1 MERTVASDS
10 ESLFADT
17 PVRDLDRSI
26 ENIEATL
33 HDPGIDA
40 RVADLGTSF
49 HSRTVIESGVSR
61 RSIEDQDSSEG
72 DNVESEVRRPVG
84 GAGKRVFDVVAA
96 LAAIAALL
104 PMFSILCIAV
114 RMECPGPVLFRQ
126 RRLGFDG
133 REFTCLKFRTMALD
147 AERALREYL
156 AINEDARREWQTT
169 HKLRNDPRIT
179 AFGRFLRR
187 SSLDELPQFF
197 NVLMGHMSIV
207 GPRPIVAEEVPLYRE
222 HFGDYANARPGLTG
236 LWQVSGRNTTS
247 YPQRV
252 AYDVDY
258 LRNWSFIRDM
268 QIILATVTH
277 IWEGNGAY

>member
-1 MERTVASDS
+1 VASDS
-10 ESLFADT
+10 ESLYADT
-17 PVRDLDRSI
+17 PVRDFDRSI
-26 ENIEATL
+26 ENIEATFRDL
-33 HDPGIDA
+33 SRARAADPE
-40 RVADLGTSF
+40 RPSYSLGDTDS
-49 HSRTVIESGVSR
+49 SVSA
-61 RSIEDQDSSEG
+61 RSIEDQDSSERDG
-72 DNVESEVRRPVG
+72 AGSEARRPVG
-84 GAGKRVFDVVAA
+84 SAGKRVFDVVAA

-104 PMFSILCIAV
+104 PMFVILWIAV
-114 RMECPGPVLFRQ
+114 RMEVPGPVLFRQ
-126 RRLGFDG
+126 RRIGFDG
-133 REFTCLKFRTMALD
+133 RKFTCLKFRTMAVD
-147 AERALREYL
+147 AERALRDYL
-156 AINEDARREWQTT
+156 TVNEDARREWQTT

-179 AFGRFLRR
+179 ALGRFLRR
-187 SSLDELPQFF
+187 SSLDELPQLL

-258 LRNWSFIRDM
+258 VRNWSFIRDM

>member
-1 MERTVASDS
+1 VASDS
-10 ESLFADT
+10 ESLFAVM

-26 ENIEATL
+26 ETVEATL
-33 HDPGIDA
+33 RNLGPGVDA
-40 RVADLGTSF
+40 RAGDPERLSY
-49 HSRTVIESGVSR
+49 SRSDSESRMSAASVEGCDSCESD
-61 RSIEDQDSSEG
+61 SIEPDTRG
-72 DNVESEVRRPVG
+72 PVG
-84 GAGKRVFDVVAA
+84 GADKRVFDVVAA

-104 PMFSILCIAV
+104 PMFAILWIAV
-114 RMECPGPVLFRQ
+114 RMEGPGPVLFRQ
-126 RRLGFDG
+126 RRIGFDG
-133 REFTCLKFRTMALD
+133 RKFTCLKFRTMAVD

-156 AINEDARREWQTT
+156 ANNEDARREWQTT

-187 SSLDELPQFF
+187 SSLDELPQLF
-197 NVLMGHMSIV
+197 NVLVGHMSLV
-207 GPRPIVAEEVPLYRE
+207 GPRPIVSEEVPLYRQ

-236 LWQVSGRNTTS
+236 LWQISGRNTTS

-258 LRNWSFIRDM
+258 VRNWSFIRDM
-268 QIILATVTH
+268 RIILATVTH